1 MVLIVD
7 SDVFVAELTFAEII
21 SLRGIPM
28 SLGGLVD
35 KILVYR
41 SCSHRFDP
49 SYGTSFFFF
58 FLICLTTPIHIY
70 AYLVCKGL
78 MHNISLVLHLKLML
92 QKGCYC

>member
-41 SCSHRFDP
+41 SCIHRFHP

-58 FLICLTTPIHIY
+58 FFNLFDHAHTHICVFGVQRVN
-70 AYLVCKGL
+70 A
-78 MHNISLVLHLKLML
+78 
-92 QKGCYC
+92 